1 MYKFIVALAEMFS
14 AFAAKLHDMSANEPE
29 FVTAHDVRN
38 IIKEMPH
45 SLDRSDVIEIVQ
57 EAIEDGDINTSQ
69 ESDERLEADDIRDF
83 SYAMCKE
90 IDEYDFDQKL
100 ADYAFYKNVASL
112 ILTFCDE
119 HGIDTRGIYMA
130 GEVSEIKRFL
140 LTRKDK
146 WDAWSEEELRRVKER
161 AIRDYKR
168 EMNIQETVDHSCP
181 PCPPLHIRVKS
192 DEDVKI

>member
-1 MYKFIVALAEMFS
+1 M
-14 AFAAKLHDMSANEPE
+14 
-29 FVTAHDVRN
+29 
-38 IIKEMPH
+38 
-45 SLDRSDVIEIVQ
+45 Q
-57 EAIEDGDINTSQ
+57 E
-69 ESDERLEADDIRDF
+69 LEADDIRDF
-83 SYAMCKE
+83 SYAVCKE

-168 EMNIQETVDHSCP
+168 EMNIQETVDNPCP
-181 PCPPLHIRVKS
+181 PCPSLHIRVKS
-192 DEDVKI
+192 DEDIKI